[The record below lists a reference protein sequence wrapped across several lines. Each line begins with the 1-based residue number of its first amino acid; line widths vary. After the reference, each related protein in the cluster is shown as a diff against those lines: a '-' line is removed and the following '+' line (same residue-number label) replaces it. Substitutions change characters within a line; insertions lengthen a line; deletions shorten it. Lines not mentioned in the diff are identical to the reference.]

1 MSILHFDITSHFCH
15 FSWSAGLRMAQFL
28 HLLSRRFSYPT
39 IQVLFAIILKNY
51 VIERTMDSRFTNT
64 YRPDAIPSVERGWNI
79 INPEPRQS
87 RNRTANCR
95 NKNDERASGK
105 RMSFPECRIRRI
117 AGGIEQRDRRRRGA
131 ECTCTMFYR
140 AAYERCTVIRTI
152 RSGNSCNFAAMPGYF
167 CARDVD
173 VRTRAYVL
181 YVLCAWVHQGT
192 GNSGMPGCVEHLS
205 SGTAAPDGIG
215 SMRFIAPERLQPEVR
230 GR

>member
-1 MSILHFDITSHFCH
+1 
-15 FSWSAGLRMAQFL
+15 MAQFL

-140 AAYERCTVIRTI
+140 
-152 RSGNSCNFAAMPGYF
+152 G
-167 CARDVD
+167 
-173 VRTRAYVL
+173 
-181 YVLCAWVHQGT
+181 
-192 GNSGMPGCVEHLS
+192 
-205 SGTAAPDGIG
+205 
-215 SMRFIAPERLQPEVR
+215 IAPRTNVAPSFGRSAVEILAISLQCRDISAHVTWTCEHARTCCMCCVR
-230 GR
+230 GCTRVREIRGCPAASSIYPPGPPRRMA

>member
-1 MSILHFDITSHFCH
+1 MPNQTN
-15 FSWSAGLRMAQFL
+15 
-28 HLLSRRFSYPT
+28 RR
-39 IQVLFAIILKNY
+39 
-51 VIERTMDSRFTNT
+51 
-64 YRPDAIPSVERGWNI
+64 
-79 INPEPRQS
+79 
-87 RNRTANCR
+87 
-95 NKNDERASGK
+95 
-105 RMSFPECRIRRI
+105 
-117 AGGIEQRDRRRRGA
+117 RDRTKRSTSPGSGVHL
-131 ECTCTMFYR
+131 YHVLSGHR